1 MIKSIYKSPKVSLIH
16 QDKVSQTFLATIGLK
31 QGDVLSTI
39 LLNIYINDL
48 PRRLLEDSRS
58 PDTASDIPYLDDTK
72 IKNLLFA
79 DDLAILPLSKEDLQ
93 KRISILQQYSN
104 EWGLKLNLSKT
115 KIMIF
120 NKQRTTTSKFQGIE
134 IVKQYTYLG
143 FTFKP
148 SGKKH
153 QGTENLI
160 NKTKKSWFILQRFLY
175 KSEGKTVNTYLNL
188 IDTTIKPY

>member
-1 MIKSIYKSPKVSLIH
+1 MDFPRAHDSICRKRLLHRLEKIGLIGKILNMIKSIYKSPKVSLIH

-39 LLNIYINDL
+39 LFNIYINDL
-48 PRRLLEDSRS
+48 PWRLLEDSRS

-104 EWGLKLNLSKT
+104 EWGLESNLSKT

-120 NKQRTTTSKFQGIE
+120 NKQGATIRKFKFYFQGQEIE

-143 FTFKP
+143 FTFIP
-148 SGKKH
+148 SGKK
-153 QGTENLI
+153 TPRN
-160 NKTKKSWFILQRFLY
+160 
-175 KSEGKTVNTYLNL
+175 
-188 IDTTIKPY
+188 

>member
-1 MIKSIYKSPKVSLIH
+1 M
-16 QDKVSQTFLATIGLK
+16 
-31 QGDVLSTI
+31 
-39 LLNIYINDL
+39 N
-48 PRRLLEDSRS
+48 
-58 PDTASDIPYLDDTK
+58 
-72 IKNLLFA
+72 NLLLA
-79 DDLAILPLSKEDLQ
+79 DDLAILSLSKEDLQ

-188 IDTTIKPY
+188 IDTTIKPVVLYAYES